1 MFSHAS
7 DFVSPHLMKTALFGE
22 EIGQSVPAY
31 KLLIVPACHAPI
43 IVSGDLVN
51 TANGF

>member
-7 DFVSPHLMKTALFGE
+7 DFVSLHLMKIALFGE

-31 KLLIVPACHAPI
+31 KHLTVVPACHAPI
-43 IVSGDLVN
+43 IVSGVN
-51 TANGF
+51 AANGF